1 MPPNRLESQSLLKKN
16 CESWNRTLD
25 TWLQVEHPFFP
36 QELFLVWKIL
46 FQHMFF
52 SLPIVFILSLQM
64 NDSTTNSQSQIL
76 LVARDKWNFF
86 VLRRFAACAC
96 VGVQVGA
103 RGCGCLALQAGAC
116 VRGCA
121 CERLPYQR
129 RQDEPFVVI
138 KHSHSS
144 FLPVRKSL
152 TTVAV

>member
-1 MPPNRLESQSLLKKN
+1 MTRGYKSS
-16 CESWNRTLD
+16 
-25 TWLQVEHPFFP
+25 
-36 QELFLVWKIL
+36 IL
-46 FQHMFF
+46 FSLKNSFWCERFFSNVFF